1 MQWSV
6 QTETNVGLLLV
17 TQALK
22 AVRGEDTVYLVERH

>member
-1 MQWSV
+1 MCWSV

-22 AVRGEDTVYLVERH
+22 AARGDTVYLVECH